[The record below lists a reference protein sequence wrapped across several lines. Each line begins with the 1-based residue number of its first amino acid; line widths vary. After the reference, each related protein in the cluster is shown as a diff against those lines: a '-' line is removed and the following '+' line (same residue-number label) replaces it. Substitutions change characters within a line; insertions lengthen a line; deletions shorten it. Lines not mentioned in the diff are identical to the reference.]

1 MNHAVH
7 KRFKDRKSNF
17 KDSLEGGWN
26 ITSNIFSL
34 FFCLTHI
41 LNRPSQR
48 DGQVVRLQQFIHDD
62 FIYIIKFMLFL
73 SFIFLKYYLNPQI
86 HLAMAVWTKKNISIS
101 STNSQTMWTLHFVS
115 FAHSMKLS
123 LHPCKKVAENILS
136 WEQWF
141 ENFLIWECF

>member
-1 MNHAVH
+1 MKYVQ
-7 KRFKDRKSNF
+7 KK
-17 KDSLEGGWN
+17 
-26 ITSNIFSL
+26 TSNIFSL

-41 LNRPSQR
+41 LNL
-48 DGQVVRLQQFIHDD
+48 DQVSGMDKLFGFNNSYMMISS
-62 FIYIIKFMLFL
+62 IKFMLFL
-73 SFIFLKYYLNPQI
+73 SFIFLRYILCQYLNPQI

-101 STNSQTMWTLHFVS
+101 STNSQTMWTLHFVC

-141 ENFLIWECF
+141 ENFLIWECSQHLSWEYRVSTMLS